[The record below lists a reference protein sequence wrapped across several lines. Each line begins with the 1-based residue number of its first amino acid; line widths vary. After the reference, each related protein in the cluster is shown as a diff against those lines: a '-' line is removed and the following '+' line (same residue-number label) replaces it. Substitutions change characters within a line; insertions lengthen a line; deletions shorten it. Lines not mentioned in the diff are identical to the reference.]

1 MQRGE
6 ATVHHVLNLPSHARM
21 AEVLSVALRDA
32 TDVAVAVAFVHMSG
46 LHLLLNEMAG
56 LRERGHRVRVL
67 TSTYMFSTEPQALSS
82 LRQRLGEGLRV
93 QDGPQGFHAK
103 CHLLVR
109 GGERVAWVGSSN
121 WTLPGLRDN
130 LEWNARVTD
139 PASLDAAW
147 ASFEALWG
155 REDVRPIDDAWLALY
170 TARWREQRLVEIARP
185 APVGVAETYGPALR
199 PTALQERA
207 LAALDASRKNGKV
220 RALVV
225 AATGTGKT
233 LLAAFDAE
241 QTQAKT
247 LLFVAHRKDIVEQAA
262 KEFARVHGVGV
273 VMEVLVE
280 GRRPA
285 AATAEPRFVFVTIQ
299 TLLSASGAPLLARTY
314 DYVVADEFHHADAP
328 GWRRALRRVAAGFLL
343 GLTATPERADGRDVA
358 ALCDHNVAFEIRLPD
373 AIREGFLLPFHYFGV
388 RDDERV
394 RHESLRHADEETL
407 GDALS
412 LTTRAD
418 LVLAHAIEK
427 GFDGP
432 RRVAIGFCAGVKH
445 ATFMR
450 DRFEERGHPAA
461 IVSGATS
468 LDVRRRLYADLQDP
482 THPLEWLFVADVLN
496 EGVDLPAVNTVVF
509 LRPTESGVVFLQQLG
524 RGLRKHPSTRV
535 LTVIDLVGHHRSA
548 FEPLRALHDPHALPT
563 QRSRELSAALRES
576 ITPPEGCEVILDDK
590 TLEVLAKVRAMTTP
604 RRKRVE
610 EVYRSLRAA
619 LGEPPSPLA
628 FVGESGLT
636 LKDVRDTHGGWRQ
649 LRVAMGDAAAWE
661 RALNEGDPVEALL
674 QMAERDH
681 QRQLVTDYAALWAA
695 LEVGSDPLEAYG
707 RFFEAH
713 PEWDIME
720 ERKGKMTL
728 DRWQTAMGQIVG
740 KARLPAT
747 VWDAGKWSSV
757 CAAALANPEVRDAV
771 RERLDVVLA
780 KDHRE
785 RHEGVLG
792 TPGDARRF
800 AAYTRREIVNL
811 WGEQYAP
818 TRHGKG
824 VIASGEHPGHHLLLA
839 SLDTKG
845 AKQEHQYPNVVVDRT
860 HVRWSSQNKMSDSN
874 PAGAIITRTKEVG
887 ARLHLFV
894 AQRAHAL
901 FRYFGEVEVESY
913 TGSEPMSVLLR
924 LAEPIPDALWDELH
938 DNTTS

>member
-1 MQRGE
+1 M
-6 ATVHHVLNLPSHARM
+6 V
-21 AEVLSVALRDA
+21 EVLSVALREA

-46 LHLLLNEMAG
+46 LHLLLHELAR

-67 TSTYMFSTEPQALSS
+67 TSTYLLSTEPQALLS
-82 LRQRLGEGLRV
+82 LRERLGEGLRV
-93 QDGPQGFHAK
+93 QEGPQGFHAK

-109 GGERVAWVGSSN
+109 GDERVAWVGSSN

-170 TARWREQRLVEIARP
+170 TARWRAQKLAELVRP
-185 APVGVAETYGPALR
+185 APTGVAETYEPALQ
-199 PTALQERA
+199 PTALQQRA
-207 LAALDASRKNGKV
+207 LAALDASRKNKKM

-233 LLAAFDAE
+233 LLAAFDVE
-241 QTQAKT
+241 QAGAKT
-247 LLFVAHRKDIVEQAA
+247 LLFVAHRKDIVLQAA
-262 KEFARVHGVGV
+262 KEFARVHGDVA
-273 VMEVLVE
+273 MEVLVE
-280 GRRPA
+280 GKKPA

-299 TLLSASGAPLLARTY
+299 ALLSASGAPLLARTY

-328 GWRRALRRVAAGFLL
+328 GWQRALRRVAAGFLL

-358 ALCDHNVAFEIRLPD
+358 ALCDHNVVFEIRLPD

-394 RHESLRHADEETL
+394 NHDSLRHADEETL
-407 GDALS
+407 GAALS

-445 ATFMR
+445 ATFMSA
-450 DRFEERGHPAA
+450 RFTERGHAA
-461 IVSGATS
+461 EAVSAATS
-468 LDVRRRLYADLQDP
+468 LDERRKHYANLQDP
-482 THPLEWLFVADVLN
+482 AHPLEWLFVADVLN

-524 RGLRKHPSTRV
+524 RGLRKHASTRV

-619 LGEPPSPLA
+619 RGEPPSPLA
-628 FVGESGLT
+628 FIGESELT

-649 LRVAMGDAAAWE
+649 LRDAMGDAAAWE
-661 RALNEGDPVEALL
+661 RALTAGDPIESLL

-681 QRQLVTDYAALWAA
+681 QRQVVTDYAAFWAA
-695 LEVGSDPLEAYG
+695 LEVGSDPLAAYE

-713 PEWDIME
+713 PEWSA
-720 ERKGKMTL
+720 EREDLTL
-728 DRWQTAMGQIVG
+728 DGWRAAVQQLVK
-740 KARLPAT
+740 KASLPAA
-747 VWDAGKWSSV
+747 VWTAATWSPT
-757 CAAALANPEVRDAV
+757 CATALVRAEVREAV
-771 RERLDVVLA
+771 RARLDVTLA
-780 KDHRE
+780 KDHHH

-792 TPGDARRF
+792 TPADARRF

-818 TRHGKG
+818 TRHGRG

-845 AKQEHQYPNVVVDRT
+845 AKKEHQYPNAVVDRT
-860 HVRWSSQNKMSDSN
+860 HVRWSSQNRMSDAN
-874 PAGAIITRTKEVG
+874 AGGAIITRTKEVG
-887 ARLHLFV
+887 ARLHLFL
-894 AQRAHAL
+894 ARRAHCP
-901 FRYFGEVEVESY
+901 FRYLGEVEVESH
-913 TGSEPMSVLLR
+913 TGSAPMTVLLR
-924 LAEPIPDALWDELH
+924 LAEPIPDALWDEIH
-938 DNTTS
+938 DDTTA

>member
-1 MQRGE
+1 M
-6 ATVHHVLNLPSHARM
+6 V
-21 AEVLSVALRDA
+21 EVLSVALRDA

-46 LHLLLNEMAG
+46 LHLLLHELAR

-67 TSTYMFSTEPQALSS
+67 TSTYLLSTEPQALSS
-82 LRQRLGEGLRV
+82 LRERLVEGLRV
-93 QDGPQGFHAK
+93 QEGPQGFHAK

-109 GGERVAWVGSSN
+109 GDERVAWVGSSN

-155 REDVRPIDDAWLALY
+155 REDVRPIEDAWLALY
-170 TARWREQRLVEIARP
+170 TARWRAQKLAELVRP
-185 APVGVAETYGPALR
+185 APTGVAETYEPALR
-199 PTALQERA
+199 PTALQQRA
-207 LAALDASRKNGKV
+207 LAALDASRKNKKM

-233 LLAAFDAE
+233 LLAAFDVE
-241 QTQAKT
+241 QAGAKT
-247 LLFVAHRKDIVEQAA
+247 LLFVAHRKDIVLQAA
-262 KEFARVHGVGV
+262 KEFARVHGDV

-280 GRRPA
+280 GKKPA

-299 TLLSASGAPLLARTY
+299 ALLSASGAPLLARTY

-328 GWRRALRRVAAGFLL
+328 GWQRALRRVAAGFLL

-358 ALCDHNVAFEIRLPD
+358 ALCDHNVVFEIRLPD

-394 RHESLRHADEETL
+394 NHDSLRHADEETL
-407 GDALS
+407 GAALS

-445 ATFMR
+445 ATFMSA
-450 DRFEERGHPAA
+450 RFTERGHAA
-461 IVSGATS
+461 EAVSAATS
-468 LDVRRRLYADLQDP
+468 LDERRKHYANLQDP
-482 THPLEWLFVADVLN
+482 AHPLEWLFVADVLN

-524 RGLRKHPSTRV
+524 RGLRKHASTRV

-619 LGEPPSPLA
+619 RGEPPSPLA
-628 FVGESGLT
+628 FIGESELT

-649 LRVAMGDAAAWE
+649 LRDAMGDAAAWE
-661 RALNEGDPVEALL
+661 RALTAGDPIESLL

-681 QRQLVTDYAALWAA
+681 QRQVVTDYAAFWAA
-695 LEVGSDPLEAYG
+695 LEVGSDPLEAYE

-713 PEWDIME
+713 PEWDIKE

-728 DRWQTAMGQIVG
+728 GRWQTAVQQIF
-740 KARLPAT
+740 KQAFSKREHLLPT
-747 VWDAGKWSSV
+747 VWTAGTWSPA
-757 CAAALANPEVRDAV
+757 CAAALAATEVREAV

-785 RHEGVLG
+785 RHEGVLS

-811 WGEQYAP
+811 WGEQYTP
-818 TRHGKG
+818 TRHREG
-824 VIASGEHPGHHLLLA
+824 VIESREYRKHYLLLA
-839 SLDTKG
+839 SLDMKS
-845 AKQEHQYPNVVVDRT
+845 AKKDYQNLLADRT
-860 HVRWSSQNKMSDSN
+860 HVRWSSQDRMTDTNQE
-874 PAGAIITRTKEVG
+874 GAIVTRTKEVG
-887 ARLHLFV
+887 AHLHLFL
-894 AQRAHAL
+894 ARHAKSPY
-901 FRYFGEVEVESY
+901 RYLGEVEVESY
-913 TGSEPMSVLLR
+913 TGSAPMSVLLR

-938 DNTTS
+938 GDTTA